1 MNNEAGKDEIF
12 QEVYSSNIDLLVRI
26 IRRITGSES
35 AAEDVCQEAMVRYY
49 DRIGKVP
56 TGIEARYWL
65 IRVAKNLAFNYTKRK
80 ERERKAYQKYL
91 DNPDMQEYTDGDKEL
106 LQDETKKL
114 VQQALDKLPEK
125 LRMVLILKEYSEMNY
140 KEIGKALNI
149 SESNVKVRVFRARQQ
164 LAGLLKKD
172 ELYVP

>member
-26 IRRITGSES
+26 VRRITNSES
-35 AAEDVCQEAMVRYY
+35 AAEDICQEAMVRYY

-65 IRVAKNLAFNYTKRK
+65 IRVSKNLAFNYTKRK

-106 LQDETKKL
+106 LQEETKKL
-114 VQQALDKLPEK
+114 VQEALDKLPEK

-140 KEIGKALNI
+140 KEIGEALKI
-149 SESNVKVRVFRARQQ
+149 SESNVKVRVFRARKQ

-172 ELYVP
+172 EVYVP